1 MESTK
6 YESLINDLS
15 KLESM
20 IEILKNQNTDIK
32 KRNAELEVALEKAKK
47 ENTGLY
53 QKISALEEE
62 LKLLKEKAGNSVFGS
77 MNPDERDNLKSRLQ
91 EMISRID
98 YHLSS

>member
-77 MNPDERDNLKSRLQ
+77 NPDERDNLKSRLQ